1 MNTKHN
7 HSPRYRNKSRPQYA
21 KQAGPKNITASN
33 AAKNSGKVN
42 YRAGANGHRPL
53 VIPKS
58 KFEKPNQA
66 TYRIFWNRQAFKAH
80 KAGRRLR
87 NSRRQNTSF
96 HQNRGARAAG
106 RIFNK

>member
-1 MNTKHN
+1 MKQQ
-7 HSPRYRNKSRPQYA
+7 YRRQSNS
-21 KQAGPKNITASN
+21 GPKNKTASN

-58 KFEKPNQA
+58 KFENPRQR
-66 TYRIFWNRQAFKAH
+66 TYRIFWNKNAFKAH

-106 RIFNK
+106 RLFSR

>member
-1 MNTKHN
+1 MKHN
-7 HSPRYRNKSRPQYA
+7 HRRAGPRFKSRG
-21 KQAGPKNITASN
+21 AGPKNKTASN

-58 KFEKPNQA
+58 KFEKPQHT

-106 RIFNK
+106 RVFNR